1 MGFWHLIAKIYG
13 LQNQSLW
20 QRLNTFIRKWG
31 KERRKRRKVLVEEE
45 EGWDRAMRRGR
56 ASPTLWKEG
65 RGEEDRDRKG
75 KEEERLRQRGRLCEE
90 EAVGLGREGWKM
102 RACRRGGKNKEWKGG
117 GRRQEKGGCEVVP
130 GPEQRG
136 PLEAENPENQP
147 SEDTVHWSIYQTL
160 YTNLIPWEESRGA
173 GGADRP
179 EDNRTKRDEVWEFKL
194 SWIEACW
201 FT

>member
-1 MGFWHLIAKIYG
+1 
-13 LQNQSLW
+13 
-20 QRLNTFIRKWG
+20 
-31 KERRKRRKVLVEEE
+31 
-45 EGWDRAMRRGR
+45 MRRGR

-65 RGEEDRDRKG
+65 RREEDRDRKG

-117 GRRQEKGGCEVVP
+117 EKARKGGM
-130 GPEQRG
+130 RG
-136 PLEAENPENQP
+136 RARTRTKRTIRGGEPREPTFWGYGSLIHIPNTIHQ
-147 SEDTVHWSIYQTL
+147 SDTLGGVEGS
-160 YTNLIPWEESRGA
+160 G